1 MLNVVKVT
9 KTHFAT
15 VLPRIVNLSKN
26 SSYLCFAQCSKWG
39 QIITPSV
46 SLLSVAN
53 IIKIVLCHCFA
64 QGSKF
69 GQRPLYSQFC
79 SGWQIWS
86 KQLFPILFPV
96 VVKLI
101 KYQFFCI
108 FAQDGKCYHNSSFP
122 YFKSGIKQSWLKYHF
137 FKLSL
142 KIANLIKKN
151 IIYVFLVFIW
161 YHKWLTNNLDT
172 NQNFKNKMSLLS
184 LILHCTIE
192 SKLN

>member
-1 MLNVVKVT
+1 M
-9 KTHFAT
+9 
-15 VLPRIVNLSKN
+15 
-26 SSYLCFAQCSKWG
+26 
-39 QIITPSV
+39 
-46 SLLSVAN
+46 
-53 IIKIVLCHCFA
+53 IKIGVCHCFA

-86 KQLFPILFPV
+86 RQLFPILFPI

-122 YFKSGIKQSWLKYHF
+122 YFKSGKQSWLKYHF

-142 KIANLIKKN
+142 KIANLIKTSLSTC
-151 IIYVFLVFIW
+151 FLFLFGTINDWQTIW
-161 YHKWLTNNLDT
+161 TPTKISRIKWLYYP
-172 NQNFKNKMSLLS
+172 
-184 LILHCTIE
+184 
-192 SKLN
+192 